1 MAETTLLG
9 NKKSPLTPQ
18 GIDLPRS
25 ADAKELKQWLSK
37 SNCQQYYHRFI
48 ENGITYDLL
57 PELDSE
63 ALKELGVLKLG
74 DRLKLEIAISQL
86 KSEKLKKLISI
97 EELYNNLN
105 MVSLSSPGTINLA
118 NYAIING
125 NESTLVPNSANDLTN
140 SNFRL
145 NDPPLANKNVH
156 NNAGNSTVNLNNNS
170 NSNLNLQQ
178 STLNLNSGDNI
189 KNPNKTITFI
199 LADGSLKKVNV
210 TGCFNA
216 QSIKRKVLRKLGI
229 KQQESSY
236 DTYIQNFND
245 PVSSNVSDSIN
256 LLYDVE
262 LVTIC
267 YSPERLE
274 KHRIMLC
281 EKGQF
286 PTDVAIEASRK
297 IFFKYERFNKPSK
310 NLNQYRIQEQRTA
323 PTMRQFF
330 GQRPPSELISSNLAE
345 YFPEA
350 RQKELEQSVRNSVRY
365 SVRLSKRFNLPQ
377 SGFGFSGGSNL
388 SINNSNHS
396 STFNKRFSMNS
407 NSTMKHNSSISSSE
421 NNLAAQRRLPTGRTI
436 GDLMMNNVNA
446 IEEVVNPLADNQSVF
461 SRPSLTSVHSDNAS
475 NTSSKPI
482 DMTTSASSMSN
493 SQSQTHSLS
502 LQGQNLTPSSSF
514 SLPPP
519 NLSPSPFNEIKSI
532 HSNSSNNRGQN
543 HRISVAASF
552 VDQSKDSNRFSK
564 IELLNPDSDEEDY
577 DYGSGDLISDYG
589 DFETVNPFLDTVSED
604 GPKNWLK
611 GARIGSGSF
620 GTVYLGM
627 SPLTGELMAVKQVSL
642 ASNKNELHRAMIEA
656 LQHEML
662 LLKHLNHENIVRYL
676 GSSTNDEFLNIFLEY
691 VPGGSVQSMLNS
703 YGPFEEPLIRNFI
716 RQVLIGLSYLHG
728 EDIIHRDIKGANIL
742 IDIKGT
748 VKISDFG
755 ISKKIT
761 NNDNNNGTNNPNNG
775 TDKKTSRRASLQG
788 SVYWMAPEVVKQTA
802 YTKKADI
809 WSVGCLIVEMFTGKH
824 PFPNFSQM
832 QAIFKIGTHVAPAI
846 PEWCT
851 SEAKDF
857 LIKTFELEY
866 DNRPDAVELLTEPF
880 LNPLIMSKH

>member
-1 MAETTLLG
+1 MSDSVIWG
-9 NKKSPLTPQ
+9 SRKSPLTPK
-18 GIDLPRS
+18 GMDLPS
-25 ADAKELKQWLSK
+25 TADSKELKQWLAK
-37 SNCQQYYHRFI
+37 SNCQQYYHKFI
-48 ENGITYDLL
+48 ENGVTYDLL
-57 PELDSE
+57 SELDSE
-63 ALKELGVLKLG
+63 SLKELGVHKVG
-74 DRLKLEIAISQL
+74 DRLKLEIAVSSL
-86 KSEKLKKLISI
+86 KSEKLKKVISI
-97 EELYNNLN
+97 DELYNSLNLMN
-105 MVSLSSPGTINLA
+105 LSSPGTLNLS

-125 NESTLVPNSANDLTN
+125 NESTLIPNSANDLTN
-140 SNFRL
+140 NFHL
-145 NDPPLANKNVH
+145 SDPPLAGKNSLNNLGGNGGVGG
-156 NNAGNSTVNLNNNS
+156 NSSTGPAGVGNLNAGS
-170 NSNLNLQQ
+170 NSNL
-178 STLNLNSGDNI
+178 TLNLNSVENI

-229 KQQESSY
+229 KLQENSY
-236 DTYIQNFND
+236 DTYIQNFNA
-245 PVSSNVSDSIN
+245 SSTNNLNDSIN
-256 LLYDVE
+256 LLFDVE

-267 YSPERLE
+267 YSPDRLE

-286 PTDVAIEASRK
+286 PTEVAIEVSKK
-297 IFFKYERFNKPSK
+297 IFLKYERFNKSTK
-310 NLNQYRIQEQRTA
+310 NLNQFRIQEKQA
-323 PTMRQFF
+323 LPTMRQFF

-345 YFPEA
+345 YFPDA

-365 SVRLSKRFNLPQ
+365 SVRLSKRFQLPQ
-377 SGFGFSGGSNL
+377 SGLGIGGSNL
-388 SINNSNHS
+388 SINNSNYS
-396 STFNKRFSMNS
+396 NNYNKRFSIYS
-407 NSTMKHNSSISSSE
+407 NSTMKNHSPSVSSGENNSSI
-421 NNLAAQRRLPTGRTI
+421 QRRLTTGRTI

-446 IEEVVNPLADNQSVF
+446 IEEVVNPMADNQSVF
-461 SRPSLTSVHSDNAS
+461 SKPSIYSVHSDN
-475 NTSSKPI
+475 SSTNRQFEP
-482 DMTTSASSMSN
+482 TSASSMSQP
-493 SQSQTHSLS
+493 SQQS
-502 LQGQNLTPSSSF
+502 LQTQQQTPSSSS
-514 SLPPP
+514 SLNPQP
-519 NLSPSPFNEIKSI
+519 NHSPSPFNEMKSV
-532 HSNSSNNRGQN
+532 HSNSSSNKPHNP
-543 HRISVAASF
+543 RISIAASF
-552 VDQSKDSNRFSK
+552 VDQSKDNRFSR
-564 IELLNPDSDEEDY
+564 IELLNPESDEEDFE
-577 DYGSGDLISDYG
+577 DDEADDLIGEYG
-589 DFETVNPFLDTVSED
+589 DFDDENPFLDTVSED

-642 ASNKNELHRAMIEA
+642 TNNKNELHKAMVEA

-761 NNDNNNGTNNPNNG
+761 NDDSNNKAESNPEGN
-775 TDKKTSRRASLQG
+775 KKTMRRASLQG

-832 QAIFKIGTHVAPAI
+832 QAIFKIGTHVSPAI

-851 SEAKDF
+851 AEAKDF

-866 DNRPDAVELLTEPF
+866 ENRPDSVELLMEPF
-880 LNPLIMSKH
+880 LNALIMSKQ